1 MGKPFFIYYSV
12 FLVVIQR
19 LTPKVEMTQEEKT
32 LFMILLNRSN
42 QLNKNN
48 VENSSRHIHV
58 PALLMIEALR
68 QQEKEKE

>member
-1 MGKPFFIYYSV
+1 M